1 MLTSTDYLMAWSI
14 YLLSAAALLLTA
26 WRITRPFWIWLRD
39 PLRIVSAVLLLMPAE
54 VDPEKGYYAPAVFV
68 VAFELLSVQGG
79 GTGALI
85 GVRLLLV
92 SLAAILAVWILRLLW
107 YWLLG
112 SRKNKPSSGA
122 RTAAARG
129 KPRAARTGG
138 AHGPLS

>member
-26 WRITRPFWIWLRD
+26 WRITRPFWIWLKD
-39 PLRIVSAVLLLMPAE
+39 PLRIVSAVLLLMPTE
-54 VDPEKGYYAPAVFV
+54 VDPAKGYYAPAAFV

-79 GTGALI
+79 GTAALI

-112 SRKNKPSSGA
+112 SRKRKPGSGA
-122 RTAAARG
+122 RTAEARR
-129 KPRAARTGG
+129 KQRAAGPG
-138 AHGPLS
+138 AAHGPLS

>member
-1 MLTSTDYLMAWSI
+1 MTSTDYLMAWSI

-26 WRITRPFWIWLRD
+26 WRITRPFWIWLKD
-39 PLRIVSAVLLLMPAE
+39 PLRILSAVLLLMPTE
-54 VDPEKGYYAPAVFV
+54 VDPEKGYYAPAAFV

-79 GTGALI
+79 GTAALI

-112 SRKNKPSSGA
+112 SRTSARVSVAVNSSSRLA
-122 RTAAARG
+122 TRRAAAV
-129 KPRAARTGG
+129 RA
-138 AHGPLS
+138 P

>member
-1 MLTSTDYLMAWSI
+1 VLTSTDYLMAWSI

-26 WRITRPFWIWLRD
+26 WRITRPFWIWLKD
-39 PLRIVSAVLLLMPAE
+39 PLRILSAVLLLMPTE
-54 VDPEKGYYAPAVFV
+54 VDPEKGYYAPAAFV

-79 GTGALI
+79 GTAALI

-112 SRKNKPSSGA
+112 SRKRKPGYGA

-129 KPRAARTGG
+129 KQRAAGAG
-138 AHGPLS
+138 AAHGPLS